1 MVMFLLLAVG
11 AHGAFLAR
19 SSTTSAAHANTKQL
33 SDVITL
39 LKNSITNLNTQGGQD
54 RTNWDEY
61 SKWSEKQESD
71 KTTYV
76 QTTKAQVM
84 TAQAQKSAAEG
95 QIAELTSA
103 LSALASDLAEAR
115 ASVEDITRMREQE
128 HSLHV
133 AEVNDLQATITAINN
148 AVTTLQAHYDSAGLA
163 QVRSDLSQA
172 MQISELSKLVT
183 TEQMSLLN
191 KMMQD
196 PNYLS
201 NDYAGKDYSGSTN
214 QAGAAGVI
222 DTLKAV
228 RTTLME
234 NKQASIEK
242 DNEARRQYEE
252 TKTAK
257 EADIERMLADQQT
270 KSNSKIEAESIA
282 QTATATIAQGNTDVA
297 AAEEYLSLLTQDL
310 AHFQGLYNERTMM
323 RQNEVAATQAALDA
337 LQQVSVGNS
346 MTAIQMKKHVRAGL
360 LQADARQVRLA
371 AAVQKLTRI
380 AKEQHSAELLEAA
393 VSMRRVSGFYD
404 PNSMNPVKDL
414 LRQLI
419 TRLEEELNAETSHK
433 EWCDNE
439 KQQSAEA
446 KSARET
452 MIGNLQA
459 EIPQLNTQIT
469 TLTGEID
476 FATQQ
481 LNSNMQEESEA
492 KQVRSDQKS
501 AFEASKADHD
511 EVIAALQQAVE
522 ALSAVAFVQ
531 MRHRVTVVYRGKQP
545 EKGNPFSEMP
555 ASQAGGAVEMI
566 SDLLNRYT
574 TARTQLVSEEEQ
586 AVKAHNLFLEESA
599 NFRTLT
605 MQTKQGMSTEKRMKE
620 DRLSDAEAELIKSGQ
635 ELQQVTQYIADL
647 APSCDDIRVSFEER
661 KHRREAE
668 IQALKEALQ
677 VLDEMAQA
685 R

>member
-1 MVMFLLLAVG
+1 MMLLLLAVG
-11 AHGAFLAR
+11 VHGAFLAR
-19 SSTTSAAHANTKQL
+19 SSTTSAAHAKMKEL

-39 LKNSITNLNTQGGQD
+39 LKNSITNLNTQGSQD

-61 SKWSEKQESD
+61 AKWSEKQESD
-71 KTTYV
+71 KTVYV

-103 LSALASDLAEAR
+103 LTALASDLAEAR
-115 ASVEDITRMREQE
+115 ASVADVTRMREEE
-128 HSLHV
+128 HALHE
-133 AEVNDLQATITAINN
+133 AEVRDLQGTINAINA
-148 AVTTLQAHYDSAGLA
+148 AVTTLQAHYNSAGFA
-163 QVRSDLSQA
+163 QVRQTLSQA

-270 KSNSKIEAESIA
+270 KSNSKIEAESVA

-297 AAEEYLSLLTQDL
+297 AAEEYLSLLTQDRQ
-310 AHFQGLYNERTMM
+310 HFQGLYNERTMM

-346 MTAIQMKKHVRAGL
+346 VSAIQKNTK
-360 LQADARQVRLA
+360 
-371 AAVQKLTRI
+371 I

-545 EKGNPFSEMP
+545 EKGTPFSEMP

-605 MQTKQGMSTEKRMKE
+605 MQTKQSLSTEKRMKE